1 MTDEANLKRVNLRM
15 NAEDVAWLVEQ
26 AEDEGVEYTTL
37 IRMIVNR
44 LRRGRPPL
52 VSMMTG
58 GAPRRIPASPQYD
71 PSYFAVAEGTP
82 PNPIDPALAEDVL
95 QSRLQELE
103 TMPVAPS
110 PADEAEVVAIPL
122 RRVGREQYNPGRR

>member
-1 MTDEANLKRVNLRM
+1 MPDKADLQRVNLRM
-15 NAEDVAWLVEQ
+15 SPEDVAWLVEQ

-58 GAPRRIPASPQYD
+58 TAPRLPTLPAN
-71 PSYFAVAEGTP
+71 GTQGYVSIQQQEA
-82 PNPIDPALAEDVL
+82 IDPALAEDVL
-95 QSRLQELE
+95 QSRLSELE
-103 TMPVAPS
+103 TMPEEQLAP
-110 PADEAEVVAIPL
+110 EETEVVAIPL